1 MVPLLLIG
9 MVLEAVQTAFFYV
22 TTHFIRWDYV
32 RRRHDFNWRHPAAVV
47 VIPLALLAWVVAF
60 ILVAPVTY
68 ALIARDR
75 YIRWQE
81 TLCGR
86 K

>member
-9 MVLEAVQTAFFYV
+9 MVLEALQTAFFYV

-47 VIPLALLAWVVAF
+47 VIPLALLAWGVAF